1 MEVRHINITVSG
13 KVQGVFYRAS
23 AKQKADE
30 WGVRGFVRNER
41 NGDVYL
47 EAEAPEE
54 ILYKFIKWCNLGP
67 TQAEVIKMD
76 AKPGAIVGFTDFE
89 IKRS

>member
-1 MEVRHINITVSG
+1 MELRHINITVSG

-54 ILYKFIKWCNLGP
+54 ILYKFIKWCNLRSSR
-67 TQAEVIKMD
+67 QEVDKSGCE
-76 AKPGAIVGFTDFE
+76 PGNLLALPIL
-89 IKRS
+89 K

>member
-1 MEVRHINITVSG
+1 VELTHIKITVSG

-30 WGVRGFVRNER
+30 WGIRGFVRNEK

-54 ILYKFIKWCNLGP
+54 VLYKFIKWCNLGP
-67 TQAEVIKMD
+67 SQAVVEKMD

-89 IKRS
+89 IRR

>member
-1 MEVRHINITVSG
+1 VFFTGRRLKKKLMS
-13 KVQGVFYRAS
+13 GVF
-23 AKQKADE
+23 D
-30 WGVRGFVRNER
+30 GFVRNER

-67 TQAEVIKMD
+67 SQAVVEKMD

-89 IKRS
+89 ISPS